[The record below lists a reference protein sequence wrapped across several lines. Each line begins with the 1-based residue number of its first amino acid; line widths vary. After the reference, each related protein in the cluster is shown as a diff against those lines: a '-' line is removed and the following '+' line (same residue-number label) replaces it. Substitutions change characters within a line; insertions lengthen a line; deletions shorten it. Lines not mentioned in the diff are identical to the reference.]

1 MKVSQSEINRAV
13 TSSFSLSADRK
24 KLATKRIDHFPFLQ
38 QDHSFWLLLSKT
50 SLAALLFLSTQPIN
64 SEDLKDS
71 FTIEQVNWSSHS
83 DMLLQVRNRVFIEEQ
98 KVPAE
103 IEVDEHDQQ
112 STHFV
117 ALDQS
122 RNPIGTAR
130 LLPNGR
136 VGRVAVL
143 IEWRRKGVGR
153 ALMKETLTVS
163 SQRGIPR
170 VSLHAQVSSIPF
182 YSELGFETKGP
193 EFDEAGIPHRQM
205 HLDLRKKQTARR
217 S

>member
-1 MKVSQSEINRAV
+1 MV
-13 TSSFSLSADRK
+13 TFEPNFLSR
-24 KLATKRIDHFPFLQ
+24 LPFLSIQ
-38 QDHSFWLLLSKT
+38 H
-50 SLAALLFLSTQPIN
+50 IN
-64 SEDLKDS
+64 SKGLKDS

-83 DMLLQVRNRVFIEEQ
+83 DILLQVRNRVFIEEQ

-103 IEVDEHDQQ
+103 IETDEHDQQ

-117 ALDQS
+117 ALDQK

-130 LLPNGR
+130 LLPDGR

-163 SQRGIPR
+163 SHRGIPH

-182 YSELGFETKGP
+182 YLELGFKTKGP
-193 EFDEAGIPHRQM
+193 EFYEAGIPHRKM
-205 HLDLRKKQTARR
+205 HLDLRGK
-217 S
+217 

>member
-1 MKVSQSEINRAV
+1 MP
-13 TSSFSLSADRK
+13 
-24 KLATKRIDHFPFLQ
+24 FPSIE
-38 QDHSFWLLLSKT
+38 H
-50 SLAALLFLSTQPIN
+50 IN
-64 SEDLKDS
+64 SGSLKDS

-83 DMLLQVRNRVFIEEQ
+83 DILLQVRNRVFTEEQ

-103 IEVDEHDQQ
+103 IEVDEHDEQ

-117 ALDQS
+117 ALDQK
-122 RNPIGTAR
+122 RCPIGTAR
-130 LLPNGR
+130 LLPDGR
-136 VGRVAVL
+136 IGRIAVL

-182 YSELGFETKGP
+182 YSELGFKTKGP
-193 EFDEAGIPHRQM
+193 EFYEAGIPHRQM
-205 HLDLRKKQTARR
+205 HLDLEGK
-217 S
+217 

>member
-1 MKVSQSEINRAV
+1 M
-13 TSSFSLSADRK
+13 
-24 KLATKRIDHFPFLQ
+24 
-38 QDHSFWLLLSKT
+38 
-50 SLAALLFLSTQPIN
+50 LFLSTQPIN

-130 LLPNGR
+130 LLPDGR

-205 HLDLRKKQTARR
+205 HLDLGKKQTAWR

>member
-1 MKVSQSEINRAV
+1 M
-13 TSSFSLSADRK
+13 
-24 KLATKRIDHFPFLQ
+24 P
-38 QDHSFWLLLSKT
+38 
-50 SLAALLFLSTQPIN
+50 FLSTQPIN
-64 SEDLKDS
+64 SEGLKDS

-83 DMLLQVRNRVFIEEQ
+83 DILLQVRNRVFIEEQ

-117 ALDQS
+117 ALDQN

-130 LLPNGR
+130 LLPNGQ

-163 SQRGIPR
+163 SLRGIPR

-193 EFDEAGIPHRQM
+193 VFDEAGIPHRQM
-205 HLDLRKKQTARR
+205 HLDLREK
-217 S
+217 